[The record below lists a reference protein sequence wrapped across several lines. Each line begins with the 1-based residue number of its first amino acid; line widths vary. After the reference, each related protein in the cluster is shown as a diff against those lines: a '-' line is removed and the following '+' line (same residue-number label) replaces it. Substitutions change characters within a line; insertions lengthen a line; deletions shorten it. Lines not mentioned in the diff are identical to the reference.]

1 MYIYTCVIYIYTYTN
16 TYIHI
21 HTHIIYRW
29 NKKTMEKNLVL
40 YSKVK
45 RNQPDRCRF
54 YNTDMDNNEA
64 VSVERL
70 FISLSKFQV
79 PRGGVILCHV
89 RLCKLAKNRKWT
101 CFWCYTQS
109 CYKPLTNLYS
119 SVART
124 SIFLWCTETELSI
137 SKR

>member
-1 MYIYTCVIYIYTYTN
+1 MLY
-16 TYIHI
+16 TYIHTQI
-21 HTHIIYRW
+21 HTYTYIHTSYIDETRKPWRKIWFCIQRLNETNQTDAGSTTPTW
-29 NKKTMEKNLVL
+29 TTMWLLMK
-40 YSKVK
+40 
-45 RNQPDRCRF
+45 
-54 YNTDMDNNEA
+54 A

-124 SIFLWCTETELSI
+124 SIFL
-137 SKR
+137 